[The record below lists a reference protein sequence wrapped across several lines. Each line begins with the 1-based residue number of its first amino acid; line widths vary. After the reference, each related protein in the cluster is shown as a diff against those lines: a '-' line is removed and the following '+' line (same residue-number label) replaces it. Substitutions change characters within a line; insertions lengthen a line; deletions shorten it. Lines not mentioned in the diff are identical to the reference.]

1 MLSWNCVRL
10 HGGIAF
16 HCVNKKPVK
25 VWLYD
30 IELYDIVT
38 SIEIS
43 KLFVDQIQLVSK
55 VWGK

>member
-1 MLSWNCVRL
+1 MRL